1 MFSLVELALVLLAIV
16 IVGTT
21 VTLTRIQIRKNRN
34 KPVKAWV
41 QGQPV
46 TYGVRAFVRERR
58 VGAWVD
64 WSNRLGGGPQLL
76 VRTRGIEVSAPQG
89 MVLESRAVFLTAEKA
104 SMTVDRVGWAG
115 TPLGKRDCIRLK
127 GHDEGCGVDL
137 AISPETGIDPAWQ
150 ALVDA
155 GVHPE

>member
-1 MFSLVELALVLLAIV
+1 MELGLALLV
-16 IVGTT
+16 IVVMGTT
-21 VTLTRIQIRKNRN
+21 VTLARIQIRKNRN

-58 VGAWVD
+58 LGAWVD
-64 WSNRLGGGPQLL
+64 WSYRLGGGPQLL
-76 VRTRGIEVSAPQG
+76 VRTRGIEISAPQG

-104 SMTVDRVGWAG
+104 SMTVEHVGWAG
-115 TPLGKRDCIRLK
+115 TPFGKRQCIRLR

-137 AISPETGIDPAWQ
+137 AISPDTGIDQAWQ
-150 ALVDA
+150 ALIDA
-155 GVHPE
+155 GVHTE